1 MAVALVKDESLDQV
15 KIGSIGNVSIA
26 TGAQISAQLEPPGS
40 KNAHTEKVTVNG
52 NYSPRDCT
60 R

>member
-1 MAVALVKDESLDQV
+1 MAVALVKDKSLDPV

-40 KNAHTEKVTVNG
+40 KNAHTEKSN
-52 NYSPRDCT
+52 CELKL
-60 R
+60 